1 MSLKIK
7 PIFVLSDYSGL
18 THNRL
23 IDIVGH
29 ALASVESVS
38 TYPLPKLL
46 VTSLADFYPYR
57 LYWR

>member
-1 MSLKIK
+1 MSLKIN

-23 IDIVGH
+23 IEIVCH
-29 ALASVESVS
+29 ALASVESVT
-38 TYPLPKLL
+38 TYPLTKLL
-46 VTSLADFYPYR
+46 VTLLADFYPYR